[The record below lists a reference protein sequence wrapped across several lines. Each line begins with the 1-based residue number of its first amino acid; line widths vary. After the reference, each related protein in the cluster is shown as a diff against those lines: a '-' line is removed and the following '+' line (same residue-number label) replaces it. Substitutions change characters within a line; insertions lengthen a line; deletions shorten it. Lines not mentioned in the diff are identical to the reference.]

1 MNSTTRRE
9 LFRALPLISL
19 APTVPGF
26 IARLARAATPE
37 RDGRIL
43 VVIQLNGGNDGLN
56 TVVPFGDEAYA
67 RNRKTLK
74 LGSDRLIK
82 ISDGI
87 GLHPAMGAAGKLIES
102 GRLGIVPGVGYPN
115 PNRSHFASMAIWQ
128 TARLDE
134 EEHGGPGWLGRGLGT
149 TPGASSTFVGPESIP
164 VAIRGRRRAASSLD
178 RIEDLTLDPSV
189 ARPEISTG
197 GDDLAGF
204 VRRSVLDAYASSDRL
219 AELARERS
227 SSARYPDTTL
237 ANRLKLIARLIK
249 GGYDSRVFYTSQT
262 GYDTHSQQSGT
273 HFELLSEL
281 SGALKAFLDD
291 LAESKLADRILALGF
306 SEFGRRVR
314 ENASAGTDHGAAGP
328 VFLAGPAVKP
338 GLLGAYP
345 SLTDLV
351 DGDLKPLVDFRRI
364 YATILDRWL
373 GLPSETALGGTFE
386 QFPFLHV

>member
-1 MNSTTRRE
+1 MTRGNRDHELDHPPRTVSNSAADLARPD
-9 LFRALPLISL
+9 RARLHR
-19 APTVPGF
+19 
-26 IARLARAATPE
+26 RLARAATPE

-134 EEHGGPGWLGRGLGT
+134 EEHGGPGWLGRGLDT

-262 GYDTHSQQSGT
+262 GYDTHSHQSGT

-281 SGALKAFLDD
+281 SAHSRLFSTTWPSRSSRTAFWR
-291 LAESKLADRILALGF
+291 S
-306 SEFGRRVR
+306 
-314 ENASAGTDHGAAGP
+314 ASASLAAGFAKTHRLEP
-328 VFLAGPAVKP
+328 
-338 GLLGAYP
+338 
-345 SLTDLV
+345 
-351 DGDLKPLVDFRRI
+351 I
-364 YATILDRWL
+364 
-373 GLPSETALGGTFE
+373 TALPAPCSWPGRQSNLACWANT
-386 QFPFLHV
+386 PA